1 MQYLGT
7 GLGING
13 LSSITAATLTTTSI
27 TAGQVIMSV
36 SATVYRS
43 AEFVIQGYDAT
54 GAKYQCTHI
63 TAVHNGSA
71 ATYTEYGDVNVGGQ
85 TGTFSVD
92 YSSSNMRLLV
102 TPASTNS
109 TIFKV
114 TAILTAI

>member
-27 TAGQVIMSV
+27 TAGQIIMSV

-43 AEFVIQGYDAT
+43 ATFIIQGYDAT
-54 GAKYQCTHI
+54 GAKYQCTNI
-63 TAVHNGSA
+63 IAVHNG
-71 ATYTEYGDVNVGGQ
+71 ATATSTEYGDVNAGGQ

-92 YSSSNMRLLV
+92 YNSGNLRLLV
-102 TPASTNS
+102 TPTSANS